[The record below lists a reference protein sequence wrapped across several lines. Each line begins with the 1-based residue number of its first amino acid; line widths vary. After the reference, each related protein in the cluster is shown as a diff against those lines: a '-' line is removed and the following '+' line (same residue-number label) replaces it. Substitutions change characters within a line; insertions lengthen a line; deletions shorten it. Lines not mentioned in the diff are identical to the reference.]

1 MRKMGILDL
10 QVSKQDAVRD
20 TGRTRITVCKFS
32 CLSDVRSLPS
42 KLIFYSTDTFI
53 LAPALGFW
61 ASTLRGSLLHPCSSV
76 VARGP
81 GFASDIEAPC
91 VGFAGRSGG
100 LSVIACDVF
109 DARCILF

>member
-1 MRKMGILDL
+1 MRTIEILDL

-32 CLSDVRSLPS
+32 CLFGVRSLPS
-42 KLIFYSTDTFI
+42 KLIFYSTDTFN

-91 VGFAGRSGG
+91 VGVAGRLGG